1 MPFEKR
7 QPPGSPAP
15 LTVGLIGG
23 GSITRVI
30 VRELL
35 EHHPRIRLAGVLVHD
50 QAGAKERRLAE
61 SVPLTSSLTEL
72 LSWGP
77 AVVAECA
84 GHAGL
89 AEYGAAV
96 LEHGTDLVVA
106 SVGALADPELERRLR
121 AAAQAGGAH
130 ARIPSG
136 AVGGL
141 DALASARLG
150 GLAAVRYIGR
160 KHVAAWRGTSAEK
173 TVDLDRIVTATAI
186 FEGSAREA
194 ALAYPQNA
202 NVAAAI
208 ALAGV
213 GFDATRVTLIADP
226 AARANEHLIE
236 ADGAFGRFAFSI
248 AGTPL
253 PDNPKTS
260 TLAAFSLLRCLVS
273 PADTIQI

>member
-1 MPFEKR
+1 MKDSGF
-7 QPPGSPAP
+7 S
-15 LTVGLIGG
+15 VGLIGG
-23 GSITRVI
+23 GSIARVI

-35 EHHPRIRLAGVLVHD
+35 AHHPQIRLAGVLVHD
-50 QAGAKERRLAE
+50 QARAKALGLAE
-61 SVPLTSSLTEL
+61 SVRLTSSLPEL

-77 AVVAECA
+77 ALVAECA

-106 SVGALADPELERRLR
+106 SVGALADPGLERALR
-121 AAAQAGGAH
+121 AAAEAGGAH
-130 ARIPSG
+130 VRIPSG

-141 DALASARLG
+141 DALAAAKLG
-150 GLAAVRYIGR
+150 GLTAVRYIGR
-160 KHVAAWRGTSAEK
+160 KPVAAWRGTSAEQA
-173 TVDLDRIVTATAI
+173 VDLDRILTATAF

-194 ALAYPQNA
+194 ALAYSQNA

-208 ALAGV
+208 ALSGV

-226 AARANEHLIE
+226 AARGNEHSIE
-236 ADGAFGRFAFSI
+236 AEGAFGRLAFSI

-260 TLAAFSLLRCLVS
+260 TLAAYSLLRCLVS
-273 PADTIQI
+273 PAAAIQI